1 MYRSA
6 EVEVEAEEAAE
17 GDTDDV
23 VAAYVDVGHERLPSA
38 AHGHTCVNAKGRRSR
53 WAARRPRTN

>member
-6 EVEVEAEEAAE
+6 EVEVEAKEAAE

-53 WAARRPRTN
+53 